1 MTWDAEGWGKS
12 VSGGGMSALRS
23 SFHWDIFSDFLKPK
37 VKNVAKMLKAI
48 HAQKSKEAAKKV
60 DSGIE
65 EILS

>member
-1 MTWDAEGWGKS
+1 
-12 VSGGGMSALRS
+12 MSALRS